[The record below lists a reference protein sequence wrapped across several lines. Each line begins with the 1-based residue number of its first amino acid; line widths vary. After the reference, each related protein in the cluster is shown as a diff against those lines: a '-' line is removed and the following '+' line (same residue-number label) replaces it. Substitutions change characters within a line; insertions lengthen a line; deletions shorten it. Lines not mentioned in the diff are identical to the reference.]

1 MRIMPKKKAACVQ
14 KSLKRIHQLSKLRR
28 AKSAKKLAAA
38 VDDDDDDDATDET
51 GESNLFDPCTNVYV
65 ICATFSCV

>member
-1 MRIMPKKKAACVQ
+1 MPEKKAACVQ
-14 KSLKRIHQLSKLRR
+14 KSLKRIYQLSKLRR

-38 VDDDDDDDATDET
+38 AVDDEDATDET
-51 GESNLFDPCTNVYV
+51 SESNLFDSCTNVYV

>member
-14 KSLKRIHQLSKLRR
+14 KSLKRIYQLSKLRR
-28 AKSAKKLAAA
+28 AKSANKLAAAA
-38 VDDDDDDDATDET
+38 VDDDNATDKT
-51 GESNLFDPCTNVYV
+51 SESNLFDLCTNVYV

>member
-1 MRIMPKKKAACVQ
+1 MPKKKAACVQ
-14 KSLKRIHQLSKLRR
+14 KSLKRIYQLSKLRR

-38 VDDDDDDDATDET
+38 AVDDDDATDET

-65 ICATFSCV
+65 ICAIFSCV